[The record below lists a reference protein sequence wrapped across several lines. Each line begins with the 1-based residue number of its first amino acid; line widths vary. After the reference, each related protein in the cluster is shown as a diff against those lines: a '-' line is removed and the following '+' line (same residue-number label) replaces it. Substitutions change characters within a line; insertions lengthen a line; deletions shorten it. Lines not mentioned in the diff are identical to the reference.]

1 MTSTPRRLAIDDLT
15 ALHWIADPQISPDGS
30 RVAFTRVWVD
40 QEADEYRSAL
50 WLVNA
55 DGTGLRRLT
64 SGERDAQ
71 PRWSPDGLALAFV
84 RATESGKPGQLC
96 VLPMTGGEATC

>member
-1 MTSTPRRLAIDDLT
+1 MTATRRNLTIEDFT
-15 ALHWIADPQISPDGS
+15 ALHWIADPQISPDGA

-40 QEADEYRSAL
+40 TEADEYRTAI

-64 SGERDAQ
+64 AGERDTQ
-71 PRWSPDGLALAFV
+71 PRWSPDGTRLAFV
-84 RATESGKPGQLC
+84 RATEAGKPGQLC
-96 VLPMTGGEATC
+96 VLLD